1 MKTDRKLFWS
11 IILLGLVCVGIGAG
25 VMWFDRESGPLSE
38 DRGGWVNSEARVY
51 EVGIRRATGETG
63 VRYEMTVR
71 YVLTVGGRDYEG
83 SGIAG
88 GYSTKSPAAVKS
100 LIVPFAAEAA
110 EYSLQDLGTLN
121 PQRTWSVAYLTVPAR
136 YDPRD
141 PAHSHIV
148 LANPLMNDRVG
159 AWILSGVAW
168 ILVLAGVA
176 LCVFAW
182 PVARRLKT
190 NPPGST

>member
-1 MKTDRKLFWS
+1 MKTDLKLFWP
-11 IILLGLVCVGIGAG
+11 IIVLGLVCVGIGAG
-25 VMWFDRESGPLSE
+25 VMWLDHASARLSE
-38 DRGGWVNSEARVY
+38 DRGGWINGEARVY
-51 EVGIRRATGETG
+51 EVGIRWATGETG
-63 VRYEMTVR
+63 AHYEMSVR

-83 SGIAG
+83 SEIAG
-88 GYSTKSPAAVKS
+88 GYSTNSSTAVKS

-110 EYSLQDLGTLN
+110 EYSLQDLGVLN
-121 PQRTWSVAYLTVPAR
+121 PQRTWSVAYRTVPAR

-141 PAHSHIV
+141 PANSQIV

-159 AWILSGVAW
+159 AWLLSGVAW

-182 PVARRLKT
+182 PVARRRGALK
-190 NPPGST
+190 PQ